1 MELLDENGKTIEGSR
16 RVDRIQRRLEYDNGW
31 VERSDTRIP
40 PGKTR
45 VFDYNAPTPEGRS
58 ASTSSW
64 RSIPTITTARRS
76 SLRFSRAE

>member
-16 RVDRIQRRLEYDNGW
+16 RVDRTQRRLEYDNGW

-58 ASTSSW
+58 ASTSS
-64 RSIPTITTARRS
+64 
-76 SLRFSRAE
+76 